1 MAYLDEAGLAA
12 LVGKVKG
19 QMVEL
24 TAEEYA
30 QIDPAKKNY
39 DNKLYF
45 VKDEAYTYP
54 IDNEPTAN
62 SDFLVKSG
70 GVYKWTSK
78 IGSGALTTTAKTLIP
93 AVNELNVKISG
104 LNGSLSNIGTYND
117 GTSKSASVASGSF
130 TTVTTASIPA
140 TGIYLI
146 TGDISFGTDT
156 NGNKILILSDEE
168 TSTNDVSNS
177 VAVSGRA
184 TLSKTRIMSLSAGN
198 TIYLRAYQ
206 NSGSAMTV
214 IGRIRTVRL
223 R

>member
-70 GVYKWTSK
+70 GVYNWTSK
-78 IGSGALTTTAKTLIP
+78 IGSGALTTNAKTLIP
-93 AVNELNVKISG
+93 AVNELNNKLNNVIAGTVTMLVTGNSNLLVRQCGHIVAIWGYFTGLTLPANTRTDIAKISG
-104 LNGSLSNIGTYND
+104 VSLPTDSVRLRGVVGNNAYSVGSDAYIIITTDGAIGI
-117 GTSKSASVASGSF
+117 VPE
-130 TTVTTASIPA
+130 V
-140 TGIYLI
+140 
-146 TGDISFGTDT
+146 
-156 NGNKILILSDEE
+156 
-168 TSTNDVSNS
+168 
-177 VAVSGRA
+177 
-184 TLSKTRIMSLSAGN
+184 
-198 TIYLRAYQ
+198 
-206 NSGSAMTV
+206 SGSAVYFNATY
-214 IGRIRTVRL
+214 IR
-223 R
+223 